1 MDRSSNLR
9 RALLIVSALACFTV
23 AQHAL
28 PASADVPSYERVR
41 VLETP
46 KPIADFTLTDQNGAS
61 FKLTDLKGKVAF
73 MLFGFTNCPD
83 ACPLSMERLR
93 ELQHS
98 GSLAD
103 ENVAYV
109 MISVDGERDTP
120 AAMKAFVAKY
130 SSDFIG
136 LTADPSRVAP
146 IAAQFS
152 AMFFKGARNPHDG
165 HYDVA
170 HSPQIF
176 VLDPAGRVRAEVY
189 SASLE
194 AMAGVATA
202 LLNEKN
208 AASEG
213 GTK

>member
-1 MDRSSNLR
+1 MRQ
-9 RALLIVSALACFTV
+9 AVIVASALACF
-23 AQHAL
+23 AGAHRPQ

-41 VLETP
+41 VLEMP
-46 KPIADFTLTDQNGAS
+46 KPVADFALTDQNGAP
-61 FKLTDLKGKVAF
+61 FKLADLKGKVAF
-73 MLFGFTNCPD
+73 VLFGFTNCPD

-98 GSLAD
+98 GQLAD
-103 ENVAYV
+103 ESVAYV

-120 AAMKAFVAKY
+120 AAMKAFLAKY
-130 SSDFIG
+130 SSEFVG
-136 LTADPSRVAP
+136 LTADPGRVAP

-202 LLNEKN
+202 LLNENN
-208 AASEG
+208 AASKG
-213 GTK
+213 GSE